1 MKVERKL
8 TKLVRSMS
16 EDEKRNDSIIK
27 NNLDFLLEVSDNYNI
42 IEMVLSLHIRIEKI
56 RTFIV
61 TFLKSLS
68 FSQYMNLTDKKDS
81 NGNNI
86 FHLVAASG
94 NVKFL
99 NELIVFEKS
108 QHKGWLSYHP
118 PYLFFEE
125 INNNGDTA
133 FSMFLKTRII
143 FSGDDD
149 SKEYIKLLKSI
160 ATDEIEYII
169 KNYDLILKKA
179 NEFKTYLMPT
189 FELENMKNI
198 LADICYGSIISI
210 TKLFSDNKEE
220 NIALIEKIFGDVN
233 YTRDT
238 QSFLWKC
245 IPDYGN
251 VYLEPLDKL
260 LEIGVDPNIRDRNGN
275 DFIRRAM
282 NKKFISAHMW
292 IPSKNSKD
300 IVRLLEKIVEHGYN
314 INQKPNLMENVFDN
328 YGFYF
333 SSFQIY
339 EKLCE
344 FGFDVLEFD
353 NKFWK
358 YANKANK
365 GNEDTVTL
373 IYFHQKQVMVEKII
387 YEIKKN
393 GFNIEEGFKEKF
405 MNLFSKRHMIYYN
418 EKNYRVNFLI
428 SWLDKDNDEFIQLLV
443 KTIVEIINN
452 SVNYHN
458 NIITIDDLLY
468 GVEIIINM
476 YQNEVSISENNN
488 KVKQLNK

>member
-1 MKVERKL
+1 MG
-8 TKLVRSMS
+8 
-16 EDEKRNDSIIK
+16 RND
-27 NNLDFLLEVSDNYNI
+27 N
-42 IEMVLSLHIRIEKI
+42 
-56 RTFIV
+56 
-61 TFLKSLS
+61 
-68 FSQYMNLTDKKDS
+68 

-94 NVKFL
+94 NVKLL
-99 NELIVFEKS
+99 NKLLELERNRIKA
-108 QHKGWLSYHP
+108 WYDTYP
-118 PYLFFEE
+118 PYNFFYGL
-125 INNNGDTA
+125 NNNGDDV
-133 FSMFLKTRII
+133 FSAFLKSKISKDNEDELEEYFKLI
-143 FSGDDD
+143 KDIAKDDI
-149 SKEYIKLLKSI
+149 SLIV
-160 ATDEIEYII
+160 

-179 NEFKTYLMPT
+179 KKYNLYLEP
-189 FELENMKNI
+189 ELKNQYLKNI
-198 LADICYGSIISI
+198 LADICYASILSI
-210 TKLFSDNKEE
+210 VKLFSDNREK

-260 LEIGVDPNIRDRNGN
+260 LEIGVDPNIRDRNAN

-300 IVRLLEKIVEHGYN
+300 IVRLLEKIVEYGYN

-353 NKFWK
+353 NKFWE

-393 GFNIEEGFKEKF
+393 GFDIEEGFKEKF

-428 SWLDKDNDEFIQLLV
+428 SWLDKDNDKFIQLLV

-468 GVEIIINM
+468 GVEITINK